1 MARVLIPEQLSEAGT
16 DVLRAAGHDPDVRLG
31 LSAAELVDEMRD
43 AAALV
48 VRSATN
54 VTKDVIDAAAALR
67 VVARAGVGVDNID
80 LDAARSAGVVVCN
93 APSANVT
100 SAAELTVGL
109 ILAVA
114 RNIAQANQS
123 MHAGRWER
131 GQLGGVELAHRTA
144 GIIGLGRVGRLVAAR
159 LAAFEMELLAY
170 DPYVSAESV
179 AQAGAR
185 KCELAELLSASDVI
199 TVHLTKTPETVNLLN
214 HETLANAKR
223 GAMLINTARGGVV
236 NDEALCE
243 HLDSQHLRGA
253 GIDTW
258 ENEPNV
264 SSPLLGRSDVV
275 ATPHLGA
282 STSSAQNRA
291 AVAAAQGVCDV
302 LGGVEP
308 EFRVV

>member
-1 MARVLIPEQLSEAGT
+1 MARVLVTEQLSDAGL
-16 DVLRAAGHDPDVRLG
+16 DVLRAAGHEPDVRLD
-31 LSAAELVDEMRD
+31 LTPAELLDVIAG

-54 VTKDVIDAAAALR
+54 VTADVLDAGADLR

-80 LDAARSAGVVVCN
+80 VEAARAAGVVVCN

-114 RNIAQANQS
+114 RNIARANFS

-131 GQLGGVELAHRTA
+131 SQLGGVELAHRTA
-144 GIIGLGRVGRLVAAR
+144 GILGLGRVGRLVAAR
-159 LAAFEMELLAY
+159 LAAFDMELLAY
-170 DPYVSAESV
+170 DPYVSADSV
-179 AQAGAR
+179 AEAGAR
-185 KCELAELLSASDVI
+185 KVELDELLAASDVL
-199 TVHLTKTPETVNLLN
+199 TVHLTKTAETVNLLN
-214 HETLANAKR
+214 HETLARAKA
-223 GAMLINTARGGVV
+223 GAILINTARGGVV
-236 NDEALCE
+236 NDDALRA
-243 HLDSQHLRGA
+243 HLDSGHLRGA

-282 STSSAQNRA
+282 STTSAQERA
-291 AVAAAQGVCDV
+291 AVAAARGVCAV
-302 LGGVEP
+302 LSGDEP
-308 EFRVV
+308 EFAVT